1 MGKKD
6 KVQKTNAARQLDRMK
21 ADYELIEYAVED
33 GLNDGISVAEKTGQ
47 DPRLVYKTL
56 VSTSGAGKYF
66 VFVIPVEKELDLKK
80 AAKAAGEKRIEMLHL
95 KDLTDVT
102 GYVRGGCSPL
112 GMKKPFPTFIDDSG
126 KALERMVVSAGRR
139 GLQMKLEP
147 KVLAAAADA
156 EFAPLVK

>member
-6 KVQKTNAARQLDRMK
+6 KVHKTNAARQLDRMK
-21 ADYELIEYAVED
+21 ADYELIEYAVDD
-33 GLNDGISVAEKTGQ
+33 GLNDGVSVAQKTDQ
-47 DPRLVYKTL
+47 DPHVVYKTL
-56 VSTSGAGKYF
+56 VSTAGTGKYF

-80 AAKAAGEKRIEMLHL
+80 AAKAAGEKKIDMLHL

-112 GMKKPFPTFIDDSG
+112 GMKKAFPTYIDESG
-126 KALERMVVSAGRR
+126 EGLPKIVVSAGKR
-139 GLQMKLEP
+139 GLQMKLDP

-156 EFAPLVK
+156 IFAPLVK